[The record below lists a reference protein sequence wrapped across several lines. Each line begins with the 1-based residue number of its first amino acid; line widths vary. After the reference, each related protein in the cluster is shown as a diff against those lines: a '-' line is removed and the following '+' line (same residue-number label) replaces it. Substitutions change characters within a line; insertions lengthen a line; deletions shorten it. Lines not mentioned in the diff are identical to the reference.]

1 MTTHPIGTAGQVW
14 GGIRSYS
21 GLHAEELINATQAFT
36 ASYDPKSA
44 VIATGEI
51 VIDGLLD
58 LFIIFFFYDA
68 ATPPMGLFD
77 AFDAVP
83 HISDDVKTRSYYD
96 LVRRFPIRLINMH
109 MVVRGEIRMGVY

>member
-1 MTTHPIGTAGQVW
+1 MTAHPIGTDGQVW

-21 GLHAEELINATQAFT
+21 GLYAEELIKATQAFT
-36 ASYDPKSA
+36 ANYDPKSA

-68 ATPPMGLFD
+68 ATPPAGVFD

-83 HISDDVKTRSYYD
+83 HISDDAKTRTYYD
-96 LVRRFPIRLINMH
+96 LVSISPNSQTP
-109 MVVRGEIRMGVY
+109 V

>member
-1 MTTHPIGTAGQVW
+1 MRTHPIGDAGQVW

-21 GLHAEELINATQAFT
+21 GLYAEELINATQAFT
-36 ASYDPKSA
+36 ANYDPKAA

-68 ATPPMGLFD
+68 ATPPAGVFD

-83 HISDDVKTRSYYD
+83 HITDGTKTRTYAD
-96 LVRRFPIRLINMH
+96 LVILLSCSQRVI
-109 MVVRGEIRMGVY
+109 